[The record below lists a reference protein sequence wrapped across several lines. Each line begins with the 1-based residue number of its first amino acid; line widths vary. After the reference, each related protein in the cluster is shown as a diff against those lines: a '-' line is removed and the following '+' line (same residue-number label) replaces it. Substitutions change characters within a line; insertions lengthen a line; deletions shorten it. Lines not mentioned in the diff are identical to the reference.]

1 MECIGRSYRNNPVGV
16 QQLSSQFLPEVVGK
30 TTKSAK
36 SGSVVRT
43 ALHKKDE
50 EILGSNPTYETLS
63 DERIS
68 CALSSSEKE
77 SKDYQSSSHSRRNK
91 AVRKANSLYGDGTIE
106 YLRSLSKAEK
116 ELRGIF
122 SFK

>member
-1 MECIGRSYRNNPVGV
+1 M

-43 ALHKKDE
+43 TLHKKEDDN
-50 EILGSNPTYETLS
+50 LGSNPTYETLS

-68 CALSSSEKE
+68 AALSSSEKE
-77 SKDYQSSSHSRRNK
+77 SKDY
-91 AVRKANSLYGDGTIE
+91 
-106 YLRSLSKAEK
+106 
-116 ELRGIF
+116 
-122 SFK
+122 